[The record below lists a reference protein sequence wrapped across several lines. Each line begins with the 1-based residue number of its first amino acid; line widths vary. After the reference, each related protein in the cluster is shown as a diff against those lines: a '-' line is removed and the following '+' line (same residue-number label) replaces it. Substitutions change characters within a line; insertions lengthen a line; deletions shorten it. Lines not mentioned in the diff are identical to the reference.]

1 MCILFT
7 SNTELKLDWHHQLN
21 GHEFQQ
27 APGDREGQE
36 SLACMGHKKHMG
48 HKKIR
53 HDWATERILL
63 STVITKFSK

>member
-27 APGDREGQE
+27 APGDRGGQE
-36 SLACMGHKKHMG
+36 SLAFMGHKKYID
-48 HKKIR
+48 HKKV
-53 HDWATERILL
+53 DTTE
-63 STVITKFSK
+63 